1 MKVANEVKL
10 SLKLFKLIFFL
21 IMYLHWWACIWYF
34 MVELNEKWL
43 PPLDYVYVVTDFY
56 NETLEFKYWSSLYHS
71 VLMLT
76 GNDVG
81 PRGDAQ
87 LIFWSAAVTL
97 GAIINANIFGELAV
111 ILATMNRNAALFQA
125 KLDIANA
132 AMKNLTLPEKLQ
144 VNVTGFLT
152 YSKALLESQEELEAF
167 LQMISPSLRQK
178 VLKHIFSDVLHINP
192 AFCKNTYLIDFV
204 IERLN
209 TNIFLPEYSV
219 VTQGE
224 NGEMMFI
231 ISKGQCEVTV
241 TDHKGVI
248 NKWPDLKDGDIF
260 GEVALLLN
268 CNRTATVRT
277 KNYSLIASLRRN
289 DFDTIWRQ
297 FYGFYTKLKQK
308 IKNYNDP
315 YKIFLKELLRS
326 VDYLSNLSDDSI
338 EEISYYLE
346 QLDYEKDK
354 IIFRAGDPVSSIH
367 FITNGRINV
376 TVNINDTDVPIDTLY
391 R

>member
-1 MKVANEVKL
+1 
-10 SLKLFKLIFFL
+10 
-21 IMYLHWWACIWYF
+21 

-391 R
+391 S

>member
-1 MKVANEVKL
+1 M
-10 SLKLFKLIFFL
+10 
-21 IMYLHWWACIWYF
+21 
-34 MVELNEKWL
+34 
-43 PPLDYVYVVTDFY
+43 
-56 NETLEFKYWSSLYHS
+56 
-71 VLMLT
+71 
-76 GNDVG
+76 
-81 PRGDAQ
+81 
-87 LIFWSAAVTL
+87 

-248 NKWPDLKDGDIF
+248 NK
-260 GEVALLLN
+260 
-268 CNRTATVRT
+268 
-277 KNYSLIASLRRN
+277 
-289 DFDTIWRQ
+289 
-297 FYGFYTKLKQK
+297 
-308 IKNYNDP
+308 
-315 YKIFLKELLRS
+315 
-326 VDYLSNLSDDSI
+326 
-338 EEISYYLE
+338 
-346 QLDYEKDK
+346 
-354 IIFRAGDPVSSIH
+354 
-367 FITNGRINV
+367 
-376 TVNINDTDVPIDTLY
+376 
-391 R
+391 